1 MVSTRKDRKFSEGDP
16 LHEHELAK
24 KLVRDGKPVDYLTI
38 KGYVG
43 KSDSEDKVRLY
54 LNKEFNDYIQ
64 IKKNDILHAEEISHE
79 ELEFGGT
86 CIWLDKDAEI
96 TKVKTESKKQQA
108 RFMAGEITRAQ
119 LRPEIVSRAIQDDQ
133 GISLFAPVCPSDFV
147 PCTREWFCQV
157 IFTAS
162 GPYCEPPPP
171 PPHTPRCPT
180 RGHHPICQVSQ
191 IAICYTPDC
200 PVSDPGYGTDPT
212 LQLKLQ
218 IDKLRAR
225 LKKLEEEKT

>member
-1 MVSTRKDRKFSEGDP
+1 MSTGKDRKFSEGDP
-16 LHEHELAK
+16 LHEHKLAK

-64 IKKNDILHAEEISHE
+64 IKKSDILHAEEISHE

-108 RFMAGEITRAQ
+108 RFMAGEITESSAK
-119 LRPEIVSRAIQDDQ
+119 
-133 GISLFAPVCPSDFV
+133 
-147 PCTREWFCQV
+147 TRNCFR
-157 IFTAS
+157 
-162 GPYCEPPPP
+162 GY
-171 PPHTPRCPT
+171 T
-180 RGHHPICQVSQ
+180 R
-191 IAICYTPDC
+191 
-200 PVSDPGYGTDPT
+200 
-212 LQLKLQ
+212 
-218 IDKLRAR
+218 
-225 LKKLEEEKT
+225 